1 MPGGLIQLVSHGA
14 SDAYLTGNPEITF
27 FKVVYRRYTNF
38 SMESVEK
45 RFDSIPNFGKT
56 VSCLIDPT
64 GDLVHKIYLKV
75 ILPEIDF
82 SNKGII
88 DNQEYLVGKQIL
100 IENYKKIYLDKRTE
114 YDNFFKYSKFNVDA
128 YKILNTLL
136 LPDEINLQYLKTQ
149 ILSFKSI
156 NNTEIDENKLLI
168 NSDLIKDTDIISYI
182 LNYDDYSSN
191 NLEIRNIIK
200 NKVEQMYKN
209 INNYLSIFF
218 NNYIVEYKKYQ
229 RIENDK
235 IINFAWIKRL
245 GNFIC
250 SNIELEIG
258 GQIIE
263 SHDYY
268 WRFIWDQITVDFKKK
283 DLYDKMTGNIKN
295 MISFDN
301 QIKES
306 YTLLIPLQ
314 FTFCRYP
321 GMSLPLIALKYHDV
335 RINIDFNKIESC
347 CYLEDYEKEFYQNK
361 IVEYPKDELKYNNNS
376 ELVDFKYNFK
386 ISLDR
391 LKLDQKRN
399 IYQYDFEYH
408 NRKTLNLNYKI
419 NDMDANYILRTYGSI
434 KTNSNYH
441 TLSLDEFIKM
451 KYTDDDTRLN
461 QILKSTLDYHKYLDK
476 KHLLESINMLDATLL
491 VDYIYLDEMERR
503 KFAQSKH
510 EYLIE
515 RINFNLFDNINNKK
529 NLFDLSFRHPIKELF
544 WFIQPNN
551 YYDSTKPYQESKY
564 YNFTNKYFQEQD
576 ELYNPIEHS
585 ELELNNVSIFPR
597 DVDSKY
603 FNYLTVD
610 KSQTN
615 FANLGLNL
623 YSFSLFP
630 EEQQPS
636 GSCNFSSF
644 KSKKLIINLNED
656 YFKEFKENNI
666 IFRSYSLHYNVL
678 RIMGGMGALSFN

>member
-229 RIENDK
+229 KIENDK

-610 KSQTN
+610 KSHTN

>member
-1 MPGGLIQLVSHGA
+1 
-14 SDAYLTGNPEITF
+14 
-27 FKVVYRRYTNF
+27 
-38 SMESVEK
+38 
-45 RFDSIPNFGKT
+45 
-56 VSCLIDPT
+56 
-64 GDLVHKIYLKV
+64 
-75 ILPEIDF
+75 
-82 SNKGII
+82 
-88 DNQEYLVGKQIL
+88 
-100 IENYKKIYLDKRTE
+100 
-114 YDNFFKYSKFNVDA
+114 
-128 YKILNTLL
+128 
-136 LPDEINLQYLKTQ
+136 
-149 ILSFKSI
+149 
-156 NNTEIDENKLLI
+156 
-168 NSDLIKDTDIISYI
+168 
-182 LNYDDYSSN
+182 
-191 NLEIRNIIK
+191 
-200 NKVEQMYKN
+200 N

-229 RIENDK
+229 KIENDK

-529 NLFDLSFRHPIKELF
+529 NLFDLSFRHP
-544 WFIQPNN
+544 
-551 YYDSTKPYQESKY
+551 
-564 YNFTNKYFQEQD
+564 
-576 ELYNPIEHS
+576 
-585 ELELNNVSIFPR
+585 
-597 DVDSKY
+597 
-603 FNYLTVD
+603 
-610 KSQTN
+610 
-615 FANLGLNL
+615 
-623 YSFSLFP
+623 
-630 EEQQPS
+630 
-636 GSCNFSSF
+636 
-644 KSKKLIINLNED
+644 
-656 YFKEFKENNI
+656 
-666 IFRSYSLHYNVL
+666 
-678 RIMGGMGALSFN
+678 